1 MATDI
6 TTINISLPKRLRADV
21 ERKVQRDSYGS
32 VSEYVRDLIRRDLR
46 GRAVDEVDTLL
57 LEGLSSGEPVPVR
70 RGFWKKLKTEATKT
84 RRRA

>member
-6 TTINISLPKRLRADV
+6 TTINISLPKRLRADI
-21 ERKVQRDSYGS
+21 ERKVERESYSS

-46 GRAVDEVDTLL
+46 ARAVDEIDASL

-70 RGFWKKLKTEATKT
+70 PGFWKKLKAEATKT